1 MARLSSVMWVSSLCL
16 ATLEALVSSG
26 DGSFLFLPREEEK
39 EAEMK
44 AEMWRRRRDHHHR
57 KGKALR
63 NGNFVCVIKEKSVT
77 TLIGTK
83 FGGALHGIT
92 GSIINGAFMTHGFRS
107 WLMEN
112 QVKADEH
119 VNRAMGRGL
128 PSNVDSDG
136 PTGYMLVLVVTR
148 MTGPNDVYVYINI
161 YKMMV
166 MNVLLEWAEMI
177 PLTEYSLLT
186 PFFSFSS
193 VQRKHFW
200 QDQMKTCRLSLYGGA
215 GLVVSL
221 VWVVVSLTLMEKGA
235 SYAEKAKV
243 HSLVCAICVEARS
256 HILAGSPYGVFREL
270 PQS

>member
-63 NGNFVCVIKEKSVT
+63 NGNFVCVIKENFVLASSSQRLESVT

-112 QVKADEH
+112 QVKADEY

-136 PTGYMLVLVVTR
+136 PTGYMLV
-148 MTGPNDVYVYINI
+148 
-161 YKMMV
+161 K
-166 MNVLLEWAEMI
+166 
-177 PLTEYSLLT
+177 
-186 PFFSFSS
+186 
-193 VQRKHFW
+193 
-200 QDQMKTCRLSLYGGA
+200 
-215 GLVVSL
+215 
-221 VWVVVSLTLMEKGA
+221 KG
-235 SYAEKAKV
+235 
-243 HSLVCAICVEARS
+243 
-256 HILAGSPYGVFREL
+256 
-270 PQS
+270 